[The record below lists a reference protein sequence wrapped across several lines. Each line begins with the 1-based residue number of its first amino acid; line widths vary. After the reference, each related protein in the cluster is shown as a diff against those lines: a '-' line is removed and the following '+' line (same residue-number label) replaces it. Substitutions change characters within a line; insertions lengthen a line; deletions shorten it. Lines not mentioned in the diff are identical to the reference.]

1 MANEQPNQKNEASS
15 KGATEINEQ
24 DLDRAAGGAPIYM
37 ERPADEGALSTT
49 DASLDKAGQ
58 KSVPQDPSIGLLSD
72 PQKKL

>member
-1 MANEQPNQKNEASS
+1 MNDQTRREDAVTPT
-15 KGATEINEQ
+15 GAVEVSEQ
-24 DLDRAAGGAPIYM
+24 DLDRAAGGAMDIHQPVDGFSY
-37 ERPADEGALSTT
+37 DGS